1 MSDSP
6 LHCMLH
12 KARNCVRFD
21 PTFDLTRSE
30 KEMIDYALKAVRD
43 GISIKLTQT
52 SYRFS
57 LAGYN
62 KPDKEDI
69 PIMGNT

>member
-1 MSDSP
+1 
-6 LHCMLH
+6 MLH
-12 KARNCVRFD
+12 EARNCVCFD
-21 PTFDLTRSE
+21 FTFDLTRSE
-30 KEMIDYALKAVRD
+30 KKMIDFAVKAVRD
-43 GISIKLTQT
+43 GISIKLIQT
-52 SYRFS
+52 SYQFS